1 MHFTPGD
8 TELERLPTDARDPI
22 ALAYNIPGVAQATGF
37 FGDAPRL
44 SINGANLLHTLSS
57 LDGLENNE
65 SFFRGPRVDLSLSV
79 LSRLGVPSNGYG
91 AVFGRCGMGNH
102 PLERKMAAHD

>member
-1 MHFTPGD
+1 M
-8 TELERLPTDARDPI
+8 PTDARDPV

-44 SINGANLLHTLSS
+44 SINGANSLYTLSS

-65 SFFRGPRVDLSLSV
+65 GFRRGPRIDLSLSA
-79 LSRLGVPSNGYG
+79 LSRLGVLSNGYG
-91 AVFGRCGMGNH
+91 AVFGRSGMGDH
-102 PLERKMAAHD
+102 PL